1 MSRAALICLCLILL
15 GCAAGNTVDYRNF
28 AIDTYF
34 PTPNEIQ
41 RAEASA
47 RNYWARNGSRFGP
60 EPRYLAVDTSKVSPY
75 EGLYK
80 KLIDSETTSSFF
92 SQADTNYRSPQ
103 FLGVM
108 IYDTKTGHFVGDQGY
123 VSVDTPNP
131 GEVARFGDYMA
142 RYIGT
147 GRSLFF

>member
-1 MSRAALICLCLILL
+1 
-15 GCAAGNTVDYRNF
+15 VDYRNF
-28 AIDTYF
+28 AIDTYS
-34 PTPNEIQ
+34 PTSNEIQ

-60 EPRYLAVDTSKVSPY
+60 EPRYLAVETSKVFPY
-75 EGLYK
+75 QGLYP
-80 KLIDSETTSSFF
+80 KLLNSETTASFF
-92 SQADTNYRSPQ
+92 AQRKGNYSNLQ
-103 FLGVM
+103 LKGIT
-108 IYDTKTGHFVGDQGY
+108 IYDTKTGHFVGGQGY

-131 GEVARFGDYMA
+131 GEVAHFGDYTA